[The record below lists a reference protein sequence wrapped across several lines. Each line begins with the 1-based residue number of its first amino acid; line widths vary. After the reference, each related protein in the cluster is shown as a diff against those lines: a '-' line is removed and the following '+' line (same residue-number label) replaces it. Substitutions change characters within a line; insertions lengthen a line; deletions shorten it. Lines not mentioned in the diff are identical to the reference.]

1 MSSPNS
7 QPLTDDA
14 VLLSLVADGD
24 QAAFT
29 DLMSRFMRPLT
40 VFATRFL
47 SSKPDGEDIAQTV
60 FIEVWEKAGTFDPSK
75 ASVKTWLYSIARNRC
90 IDAIRKRR
98 LRQFIGLDSPLVDIG
113 STNAEPSQ
121 IAADRA
127 ELRAVIN
134 ELDLL
139 PDRQRLALLL
149 QTVSDMST
157 REIAETMSTSD
168 GAVEQLI
175 RRARQTIRQKFEY
188 NKVKSNGV
196 EK

>member
-1 MSSPNS
+1 
-7 QPLTDDA
+7 
-14 VLLSLVADGD
+14 VLLSLIAKGD

-29 DLMSRFMRPLT
+29 LLMSRFMRSLT

-47 SSKPDGEDIAQTV
+47 SSQPDGEEVAQTV
-60 FIEVWEKAGTFDPSK
+60 FIEVWRKAGTFDPAK
-75 ASVKTWLYSIARNRC
+75 ASAKTWLYSIARNRC
-90 IDAIRKRR
+90 IDTIRKRR
-98 LRQFIGLDSPLVDIG
+98 LRQFVGLDSSAADIA
-113 STNAEPSQ
+113 STDAEPSQ

-157 REIAETMSTSD
+157 REIADTMATSD

-175 RRARQTIRQKFEY
+175 RRARRTLRQKF
-188 NKVKSNGV
+188 NRNSDVRT
-196 EK
+196 

>member
-1 MSSPNS
+1 
-7 QPLTDDA
+7 
-14 VLLSLVADGD
+14 
-24 QAAFT
+24 
-29 DLMSRFMRPLT
+29 
-40 VFATRFL
+40 
-47 SSKPDGEDIAQTV
+47 
-60 FIEVWEKAGTFDPSK
+60 
-75 ASVKTWLYSIARNRC
+75 
-90 IDAIRKRR
+90 
-98 LRQFIGLDSPLVDIG
+98 
-113 STNAEPSQ
+113 
-121 IAADRA
+121 
-127 ELRAVIN
+127 LRAVIN